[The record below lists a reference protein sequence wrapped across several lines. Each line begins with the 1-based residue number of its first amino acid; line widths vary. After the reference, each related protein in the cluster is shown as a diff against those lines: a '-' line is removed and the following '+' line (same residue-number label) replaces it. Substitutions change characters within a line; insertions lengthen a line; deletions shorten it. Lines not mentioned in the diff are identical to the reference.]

1 MSNPI
6 KDISKYVLIFQNYL
20 GYRIYIILG
29 LTIVA
34 GIAESF
40 GILMLLPLFEGLDSF
55 SASTEEK
62 SQINNYINQFLAYFN
77 LDNSIVALLVII
89 SVTFLIKGLLTFFS
103 LAYSSKLR
111 GRFLALLKKS
121 MFHSIKNIQY
131 SYFSKRDTGNLINI
145 INEQVNRAM
154 QSFYY
159 LSLLGAQLINSITY
173 LSLALFVSWRFG
185 LMAIVAGIFLIIIFK
200 TLSSFVRDISRNFAS
215 ENGNLSKLLIQ
226 AIQAF
231 KYISSTNQ
239 IDKLQ
244 DKIHTSISSL
254 ATFQVQT
261 GVAAA
266 LINAIREPV
275 AVFFIMIIVIIQ
287 VIFLEEPIAPMMVAI
302 VFFHRGLSSIV
313 MTQQNWQS
321 CLEFIGSMELVN
333 DEFNLLNSHK
343 EENGSIQMKDFSRN
357 ITFQN
362 AGFTYDKGLDNVINN
377 LSMKIAINTSI
388 ALVGESG
395 AGKST
400 LADIVTLML
409 KPTEGDLFIDDIN
422 GNEIDNASWR
432 KQIGYVS
439 QEAIIFDDTIAN
451 NICLWVG
458 DLENDPDLSSKI
470 ISAAKKA
477 NLHQFIETLP
487 EGYSTQVGDRG
498 IKLSGGQRQRLFI
511 ARELFRK
518 PNLLI
523 LDEATSALDSESEK
537 AIQKS
542 IDDLKG
548 KMTIIIIAHRLS
560 TITNV
565 DTIYVLN
572 KGVIAEK
579 GSFFEL
585 KNDSNSL
592 FSKYVASQE
601 L

>member
-1 MSNPI
+1 
-6 KDISKYVLIFQNYL
+6 
-20 GYRIYIILG
+20 
-29 LTIVA
+29 
-34 GIAESF
+34 
-40 GILMLLPLFEGLDSF
+40 
-55 SASTEEK
+55 
-62 SQINNYINQFLAYFN
+62 
-77 LDNSIVALLVII
+77 
-89 SVTFLIKGLLTFFS
+89 
-103 LAYSSKLR
+103 
-111 GRFLALLKKS
+111 
-121 MFHSIKNIQY
+121 
-131 SYFSKRDTGNLINI
+131 
-145 INEQVNRAM
+145 
-154 QSFYY
+154 
-159 LSLLGAQLINSITY
+159 
-173 LSLALFVSWRFG
+173 
-185 LMAIVAGIFLIIIFK
+185 
-200 TLSSFVRDISRNFAS
+200 
-215 ENGNLSKLLIQ
+215 
-226 AIQAF
+226 
-231 KYISSTNQ
+231 
-239 IDKLQ
+239 
-244 DKIHTSISSL
+244 
-254 ATFQVQT
+254 
-261 GVAAA
+261 
-266 LINAIREPV
+266 
-275 AVFFIMIIVIIQ
+275 
-287 VIFLEEPIAPMMVAI
+287 
-302 VFFHRGLSSIV
+302 
-313 MTQQNWQS
+313 
-321 CLEFIGSMELVN
+321 
-333 DEFNLLNSHK
+333 
-343 EENGSIQMKDFSRN
+343 
-357 ITFQN
+357 
-362 AGFTYDKGLDNVINN
+362 
-377 LSMKIAINTSI
+377 
-388 ALVGESG
+388 
-395 AGKST
+395 
-400 LADIVTLML
+400 ML

-451 NICLWVG
+451 NICLLVG

-572 KGVIAEK
+572 KGAIAEK